1 MTIAAGRALRFRLG
15 ISFVTEPAE
24 VIRYVAFIY
33 TRGYPYSDIGMRATV
48 HNGKLGLMLK

>member
-1 MTIAAGRALRFRLG
+1 M
-15 ISFVTEPAE
+15 TEPAE